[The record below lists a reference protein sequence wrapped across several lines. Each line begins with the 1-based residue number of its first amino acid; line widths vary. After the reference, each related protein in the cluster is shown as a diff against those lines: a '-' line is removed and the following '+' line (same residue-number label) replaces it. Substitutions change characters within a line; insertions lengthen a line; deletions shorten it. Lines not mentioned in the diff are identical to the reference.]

1 MRNILVIDGQGG
13 KLGRLLVE
21 SLRQSGTYHITAVGT
36 NAIATSNM
44 LRAEPD
50 EAATGENA
58 VRVCS
63 RRADVIC
70 GPIGIV
76 IADAMNG
83 EVTPAIALAVGR
95 ADAVRVL
102 IPMNRLTRNRLTSHR
117 QCANRVAGIRD
128 IPMAELVRDAVR
140 QIAALCV
147 PETAAEPE
155 LAAEP
160 ESAAEPASAEKP
172 EE

>member
-44 LRAEPD
+44 LRGEPD

-102 IPMNRLTRNRLTSHR
+102 IPMNRLTAHKR
-117 QCANRVAGIRD
+117 CDNRVAGIRD
-128 IPMAELVRDAVR
+128 VPLAELVRDAVR
-140 QIAALCV
+140 QIDAVCA
-147 PETAAEPE
+147 ETEDAPGGNV
-155 LAAEP
+155 
-160 ESAAEPASAEKP
+160 
-172 EE
+172 

>member
-44 LRAEPD
+44 LRGEPD

-63 RRADVIC
+63 RQADVIC

-102 IPMNRLTRNRLTSHR
+102 IPMNRLTSHR

-140 QIAALCV
+140 QIAALCA

-155 LAAEP
+155 LAAE
-160 ESAAEPASAEKP
+160 SAAEPASAEKT

>member
-63 RRADVIC
+63 RGADVIC

-102 IPMNRLTRNRLTSHR
+102 IPMNRLTSHR

-140 QIAALCV
+140 QIAALCA

-155 LAAEP
+155 PAA

>member
-36 NAIATSNM
+36 NSIATSNM

-63 RRADVIC
+63 RGADVIC

-102 IPMNRLTRNRLTSHR
+102 IPMNRLTAHKR
-117 QCANRVAGIRD
+117 CDNRVAGIRD
-128 IPMAELVRDAVR
+128 VPLAELVRDAVR
-140 QIAALCV
+140 QIVDLCGDTEDAPGGNV
-147 PETAAEPE
+147 
-155 LAAEP
+155 
-160 ESAAEPASAEKP
+160 
-172 EE
+172 

>member
-1 MRNILVIDGQGG
+1 MKKILVIDGQGG

-36 NAIATSNM
+36 NTIATSNM

-102 IPMNRLTRNRLTSHR
+102 VPMNRFGVHK
-117 QCANRVAGIRD
+117 QCDNRVAGTKD
-128 IPMAELVRDAVR
+128 VPMAELVRDAVR
-140 QIAALCV
+140 QIVDLCGDT
-147 PETAAEPE
+147 ERAE
-155 LAAEP
+155 AS
-160 ESAAEPASAEKP
+160 SAAVPGDGNV
-172 EE
+172 

>member
-63 RRADVIC
+63 RGADVIC

-102 IPMNRLTRNRLTSHR
+102 IPMNRLTSHR
-117 QCANRVAGIRD
+117 QCANWVAGIRD

-155 LAAEP
+155 PAA
-160 ESAAEPASAEKP
+160 ESAAEPASAEKT

>member
-63 RRADVIC
+63 RGADVIC

-102 IPMNRLTRNRLTSHR
+102 IPMNRLTSHR
-117 QCANRVAGIRD
+117 QCANWVAGIRD

-140 QIAALCV
+140 QIVDLCGDTEDAPDGNV
-147 PETAAEPE
+147 
-155 LAAEP
+155 
-160 ESAAEPASAEKP
+160 
-172 EE
+172 

>member
-1 MRNILVIDGQGG
+1 MKKILVIDGQGG

-83 EVTPAIALAVGR
+83 EVTPAIALSVGR
-95 ADAVRVL
+95 SDAVRVL
-102 IPMNRLTRNRLTSHR
+102 VPMNRLSTHK
-117 QCANRVAGIRD
+117 QCDNRVAGIKD
-128 IPMAELVRDAVR
+128 VPMAELVRDAVR
-140 QIAALCV
+140 QIVDLCGD
-147 PETAAEPE
+147 TGAED
-155 LAAEP
+155 AT
-160 ESAAEPASAEKP
+160 
-172 EE
+172 

>member
-1 MRNILVIDGQGG
+1 MKRILIIDGQGG
-13 KLGRLLVE
+13 GLGRMLVE
-21 SLRQSGTYHITAVGT
+21 SLRQSGGYHITAVGT
-36 NAIATSNM
+36 NSIATSNM

-63 RRADVIC
+63 RGADVIC

-95 ADAVRVL
+95 ADAARVL

-140 QIAALCV
+140 QIAALCA

-155 LAAEP
+155 LAA

>member
-63 RRADVIC
+63 RGADVIC

-102 IPMNRLTRNRLTSHR
+102 IPMNRLTSHR
-117 QCANRVAGIRD
+117 QCANWVAGIRD

-140 QIAALCV
+140 QIAALCA

-155 LAAEP
+155 LAAE
-160 ESAAEPASAEKP
+160 SAAEPASAEKT
-172 EE
+172 EK

>member
-36 NAIATSNM
+36 NSIATSNM
-44 LRAEPD
+44 LRGEPD

-102 IPMNRLTRNRLTSHR
+102 IPMNRLTAHK
-117 QCANRVAGIRD
+117 QCDNRVAGIKD
-128 IPMAELVRDAVR
+128 VPMAELVRDAVR
-140 QIAALCV
+140 QIVDLCGDTEDAPGDGNV
-147 PETAAEPE
+147 
-155 LAAEP
+155 
-160 ESAAEPASAEKP
+160 
-172 EE
+172 

>member
-102 IPMNRLTRNRLTSHR
+102 IPMNRLTSHR

-140 QIAALCV
+140 QIAALCA

-155 LAAEP
+155 LAAE
-160 ESAAEPASAEKP
+160 SAAEPASAEKT

>member
-44 LRAEPD
+44 LRGEPD

-63 RRADVIC
+63 RGADVIC

-102 IPMNRLTRNRLTSHR
+102 IPMNRLTSHR

-140 QIAALCV
+140 QIAALCA

-155 LAAEP
+155 PAA
-160 ESAAEPASAEKP
+160 ESAAEPASAEKT

>member
-21 SLRQSGTYHITAVGT
+21 SLRQSGGYHITAVGT
-36 NAIATSNM
+36 NSIATSNM

-102 IPMNRLTRNRLTSHR
+102 IPMNRLTAHKR
-117 QCANRVAGIRD
+117 CDNRVAGIKD
-128 IPMAELVRDAVR
+128 VPMAELVRDAVR
-140 QIAALCV
+140 QIVDLCGDTEDAPGDGNV
-147 PETAAEPE
+147 
-155 LAAEP
+155 
-160 ESAAEPASAEKP
+160 
-172 EE
+172 

>member
-102 IPMNRLTRNRLTSHR
+102 IPMNRLSAHK
-117 QCANRVAGIRD
+117 QCDNRVAGIKD
-128 IPMAELVRDAVR
+128 VPMAELVRDAVR
-140 QIAALCV
+140 QIVAVCA
-147 PETAAEPE
+147 ETEDAPGDGNV
-155 LAAEP
+155 
-160 ESAAEPASAEKP
+160 
-172 EE
+172 

>member
-36 NAIATSNM
+36 NSIATSNM

-63 RRADVIC
+63 RGADVIC

-102 IPMNRLTRNRLTSHR
+102 IPMNRLTAHKR
-117 QCANRVAGIRD
+117 CDNRVAGIRD
-128 IPMAELVRDAVR
+128 VPLAELVRDAVR
-140 QIAALCV
+140 QIDAVRA
-147 PETAAEPE
+147 ETEDAPDGNV
-155 LAAEP
+155 
-160 ESAAEPASAEKP
+160 
-172 EE
+172 

>member
-44 LRAEPD
+44 LRGEPD

-63 RRADVIC
+63 RGADVIC

-102 IPMNRLTRNRLTSHR
+102 IPMNRLTAHKR
-117 QCANRVAGIRD
+117 CDNRVAGIRD
-128 IPMAELVRDAVR
+128 VPLAELVRDAVR
-140 QIAALCV
+140 QIVDLCGDTEDAPGDGNV
-147 PETAAEPE
+147 
-155 LAAEP
+155 
-160 ESAAEPASAEKP
+160 
-172 EE
+172 

>member
-63 RRADVIC
+63 RGADVIC

-102 IPMNRLTRNRLTSHR
+102 IPMNRLTAHKR
-117 QCANRVAGIRD
+117 CDNRVAGIRD
-128 IPMAELVRDAVR
+128 VPLAELVRDAVR
-140 QIAALCV
+140 QIDAVCAQTEDAPDGNV
-147 PETAAEPE
+147 
-155 LAAEP
+155 
-160 ESAAEPASAEKP
+160 
-172 EE
+172 

>member
-63 RRADVIC
+63 RGADVIC

-102 IPMNRLTRNRLTSHR
+102 IPMNRLTSHR
-117 QCANRVAGIRD
+117 QCDNRVAGIRD

-140 QIAALCV
+140 QIAALCA

-155 LAAEP
+155 LAAE
-160 ESAAEPASAEKP
+160 SAAEPASAEKT
-172 EE
+172 EK

>member
-63 RRADVIC
+63 RGADVIC

-102 IPMNRLTRNRLTSHR
+102 IPMNRLTSHR
-117 QCANRVAGIRD
+117 QCANWVAGIRD

-140 QIAALCV
+140 QIAALC
-147 PETAAEPE
+147 APE
-155 LAAEP
+155 LAVEP
-160 ESAAEPASAEKP
+160 EPAAESAAEPASAEKT

>member
-102 IPMNRLTRNRLTSHR
+102 IPMNRLTSHR

-140 QIAALCV
+140 QIAALC
-147 PETAAEPE
+147 APE

>member
-1 MRNILVIDGQGG
+1 MIV
-13 KLGRLLVE
+13 
-21 SLRQSGTYHITAVGT
+21 
-36 NAIATSNM
+36 
-44 LRAEPD
+44 
-50 EAATGENA
+50 
-58 VRVCS
+58 
-63 RRADVIC
+63 

-95 ADAVRVL
+95 ADAARVL

-140 QIAALCV
+140 QIAALCA

-155 LAAEP
+155 LAAE
-160 ESAAEPASAEKP
+160 SAAEPASAEKT

>member
-21 SLRQSGTYHITAVGT
+21 SLRQSGTFQITAVET
-36 NAIATSNM
+36 TAIATSKM
-44 LRAEPD
+44 LRGEPD

-102 IPMNRLTRNRLTSHR
+102 IPMNRLTAHKR
-117 QCANRVAGIRD
+117 CDNRVAGIRD
-128 IPMAELVRDAVR
+128 VPLAELVRDAVR
-140 QIAALCV
+140 QIVDLCGDTEDAPGDGNV
-147 PETAAEPE
+147 
-155 LAAEP
+155 
-160 ESAAEPASAEKP
+160 
-172 EE
+172 

>member
-44 LRAEPD
+44 LRGEPD

-102 IPMNRLTRNRLTSHR
+102 IPMNRLTAHKR
-117 QCANRVAGIRD
+117 CDNRVAGIRD
-128 IPMAELVRDAVR
+128 VPLAELVRDAVR
-140 QIAALCV
+140 QIDAVCAQTEDAPGGNV
-147 PETAAEPE
+147 
-155 LAAEP
+155 
-160 ESAAEPASAEKP
+160 
-172 EE
+172 

>member
-102 IPMNRLTRNRLTSHR
+102 IPMNRLTAHKR
-117 QCANRVAGIRD
+117 CDNRVAGIRD
-128 IPMAELVRDAVR
+128 VPLAELVRDAVC
-140 QIAALCV
+140 QIDAVCA
-147 PETAAEPE
+147 ETEDAPDGNV
-155 LAAEP
+155 
-160 ESAAEPASAEKP
+160 
-172 EE
+172 

>member
-44 LRAEPD
+44 LRGEPD

-95 ADAVRVL
+95 ADAARVL
-102 IPMNRLTRNRLTSHR
+102 IPMNRLTAHK

-140 QIAALCV
+140 QIAALCA

-155 LAAEP
+155 LAAE
-160 ESAAEPASAEKP
+160 SAAEPASAEKT

>member
-44 LRAEPD
+44 LRGEPD

-102 IPMNRLTRNRLTSHR
+102 IPMNRLTSHR

-140 QIAALCV
+140 QIAALC
-147 PETAAEPE
+147 APE